1 MLAGATRLG
10 LATYVSRQFSAQQL
24 RFGHRFCNVCDFSLL
39 FNHKLT
45 KSFAASKIDP
55 PEQFFSSPR
64 PRGRS
69 FSSSYPTNKKS
80 RKSGFLLLAGA
91 TRLELATSAVTGQR
105 SNQLN
110 YTPVEQLVLYMIKIQ
125 IASLFL
131 KKLHFFYFMW
141 KIAL

>member
-1 MLAGATRLG
+1 MVARSSITYNNKKSAVKSSFLLLAGATQLG

-80 RKSGFLLLAGA
+80 RKK
-91 TRLELATSAVTGQR
+91 RLSFVGGSNSARLRTQFVC
-105 SNQLN
+105 
-110 YTPVEQLVLYMIKIQ
+110 
-125 IASLFL
+125 
-131 KKLHFFYFMW
+131 
-141 KIAL
+141 